1 MLQTFK
7 INDVTYLAMDS
18 DGNIIFI
25 ESDEVCGYNVFDI
38 KTNTYIAEQLDTF
51 DQAEG
56 TAFQWL
62 SQVSA

>member
-7 INDVTYLAMDS
+7 VNDVTYLSMDS

-25 ESDEVCGYNVFDI
+25 EIDKAHGYNVFDVT
-38 KTNTYIAEQLDTF
+38 TNTYIAEQLDTL
-51 DQAEG
+51 DAAEG